1 MERIKSL
8 DRYQKGVL
16 LVITIMVLVFTAAYF
31 VIASQ
36 KGFEYKDAILIP
48 KQENGNTIY
57 SGKIEGKQASFT
69 VYADKT
75 TEFKYGDKTYG
86 PYTAKEDPSAIPE
99 DSGMGDDI
107 TGIEFRCG
115 EEIIFRGGVLSSG
128 DHLMFYNKDGELEY
142 MDFSV
147 TVHNG
152 TVIDENGNVIDQM
165 KPSISTILGLMAGP
179 VLTHKG
185 EWPAWFAGVF
195 TCIIIVISILFADE
209 LFHWKLAFEIRN
221 ADRAE
226 PSDWEIAGRYFSW
239 TIMTGLAMII
249 FIMGLW

>member
-1 MERIKSL
+1 MERIKRL
-8 DRYQKGVL
+8 DNYQKGVL

-31 VIASQ
+31 VIASK

-57 SGKIEGKQASFT
+57 SGKIKGKQASFT

-86 PYTAKEDPSAIPE
+86 PYTVKEDPSAIPE
-99 DSGMGDDI
+99 NSGMGDDI

-115 EEIIFRGGVLSSG
+115 EEIIFRGGVASSG
-128 DHLMFYNKDGELEY
+128 GYTLLYNENGELEL
-142 MDFSV
+142 DFSV
-147 TVHNG
+147 SVHNG

-195 TCIIIVISILFADE
+195 ICIIIVISILFADE
-209 LFHWKLAFEIRN
+209 LFRWKLSFAIRN

-226 PSDWEIAGRYFSW
+226 PSDLEITGRYFSW
-239 TIMTGLAMII
+239 TIMPGLAMII
-249 FIMGLW
+249 FIMGIW